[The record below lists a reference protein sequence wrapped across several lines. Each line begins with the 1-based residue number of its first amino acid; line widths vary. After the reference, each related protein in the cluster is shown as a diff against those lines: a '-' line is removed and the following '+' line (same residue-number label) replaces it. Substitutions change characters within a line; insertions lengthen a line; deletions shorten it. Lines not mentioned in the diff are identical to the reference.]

1 MRPRF
6 SPAILFAIG
15 LVLSGAPAHA
25 QSDDRCSG
33 TLCDL
38 YYGNKPKSPQPAA
51 NPQQAPAGAQQLTVP
66 TGGFLSRFF
75 GGGQQPAQGTAGGQA
90 QEQHSLIGGGG
101 IAGMVRGDTPDRCT
115 GTLCDLYY
123 GGPPKEK
130 PAQAAAQAPATTQA
144 ATQAH
149 ATTQAAATGS
159 YNAEPLPAP
168 DAPDAVMRAPVR
180 KCVATPADPWKC
192 YK

>member
-1 MRPRF
+1 MRPRC

-15 LVLSGAPAHA
+15 LVLSGAPARA

-38 YYGNKPKSPQPAA
+38 YYGNKPKNQQPAA
-51 NPQQAPAGAQQLTVP
+51 NAQQAPAGGQQLTVP

-75 GGGQQPAQGTAGGQA
+75 GGGQQPAQQGAAGGQA
-90 QEQHSLIGGGG
+90 QGQHSLVGGGG
-101 IAGMVRGDTPDRCT
+101 IAGMVRGDAPDRCT

-130 PAQAAAQAPATTQA
+130 PAQGAARAQ
-144 ATQAH
+144 
-149 ATTQAAATGS
+149 ATTQAAASGS

-168 DAPDAVMRAPVR
+168 DAPDTVMRAPVR